1 MRTLLLFT
9 FLTCNFANAGE
20 FDHLAKRSWKTSI
33 PSVIVCQ
40 NTANLN
46 SVTNAVNFW
55 RQKGFVMKNPII
67 KSNCKNSVE
76 INTIKFIK
84 HREGD
89 GLLSNE
95 NGFTDRRFDGDYMFG
110 ANIIIKPEHYDV
122 EELLKH
128 ELGHALGL
136 NHSAESSNVMYH
148 ERKY

>member
-1 MRTLLLFT
+1 MRTLLLA

-20 FDHLAKRSWKTSI
+20 FDHLIKRSWKTSI

-40 NTANLN
+40 DTTDLN
-46 SVTNAVNFW
+46 SVTSAVNFW
-55 RQKGFVMKNPII
+55 RQQGFVIKSPVI
-67 KSNCKNSVE
+67 KSNCKNSVD
-76 INTIKFIK
+76 IDTIKFIK
-84 HREGD
+84 HRKGD
-89 GLLSNE
+89 GLLDNE

-110 ANIIIKPEHYDV
+110 ANIIIKPEYYNT

-136 NHSAESSNVMYH
+136 NHSTEPSNIMYH